1 MAEDFVVWRP
11 VPGVTVAR
19 FAGERPLMRVI
30 PEHFGTTL
38 HLSGRSEWA
47 GGRWSEP
54 GMITVK
60 LPGEVAVER
69 SRRGRLAFQTVVFD
83 AALVEAALAVLDR
96 PAYAPVHALDRRDP
110 RAAPVFALHR
120 QLLADEPIGS
130 IEDAVLAFAAVM
142 HGDRDAAPRRFTAA
156 VARAR
161 ALLDER
167 FTETISLEELAAH
180 ARLDKFRLCRA
191 FREQIGVPP
200 HAYVTLRR
208 IARAQDLLARGV
220 PPAEVAVRVGFYDQ
234 SLMHRHFK
242 RIVRI
247 TPGAYVR
254 ASRAEPVAER
264 PRLAGSGR
272 QPGSGL
278 QRPANAR

>member
-1 MAEDFVVWRP
+1 MAEDFVVRRP
-11 VPGVTVAR
+11 LPGVTVAR

-47 GGRWSEP
+47 GGRSSEP

-69 SRRGRLAFQTVVFD
+69 SRQGRLAFQAVVFD
-83 AALVEAALAVLDR
+83 AALVEAARAALDR
-96 PAYAPVHALDRRDP
+96 PAYAPVHALDPKDP

-120 QLLADEPIGS
+120 QLLADEPIVS

-142 HGDRDAAPRRFTAA
+142 YEGRDAAPRRFTAA

-167 FTETISLEELAAH
+167 FTETISLEDLAVH

-208 IARAQDLLARGV
+208 IARAQDLLAHGV
-220 PPAEVAVRVGFYDQ
+220 SPAEVAVRVGFYDQ

-254 ASRAEPVAER
+254 ASRA
-264 PRLAGSGR
+264 
-272 QPGSGL
+272 
-278 QRPANAR
+278 